1 MIVKIIPS
9 LFSCTLL
16 LACAT
21 PEWRQ
26 ADRECEITWS
36 ARIPTYWQDV
46 WTNETYPVE
55 VPTGRTN
62 CTSNRFGDSINTNCQ
77 QVTRTEWRTR
87 PVLRTID
94 MNAPQRGDAIRACVV
109 QTCNARYGNPQCKPS
124 RPRPELTTRPVSQSN
139 P

>member
-1 MIVKIIPS
+1 MKNIIIG
-9 LFSCTLL
+9 LIACTLL
-16 LACAT
+16 AGCAT

-26 ADRECEITWS
+26 ADKECDNIWS
-36 ARIPTYWQDV
+36 TRIPAIWRDV
-46 WTNETYPVE
+46 WTDESYSVE

-62 CTSNRFGDSINTNCQ
+62 CTSSRFGDSINTTCN

-94 MNAPQRGDAIRACVV
+94 MNAPQRGAAIRACVTD
-109 QTCNARYGNPQCKPS
+109 TCNVRYGNPQCKP
-124 RPRPELTTRPVSQSN
+124 RQARPEPTTRPVSQSN